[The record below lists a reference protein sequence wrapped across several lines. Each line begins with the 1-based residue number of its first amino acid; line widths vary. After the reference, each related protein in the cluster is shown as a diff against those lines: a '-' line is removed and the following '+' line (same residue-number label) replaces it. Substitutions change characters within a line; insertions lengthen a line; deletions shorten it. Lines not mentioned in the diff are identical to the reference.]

1 MRMVEAMMATGVD
14 MGGDG
19 AIGGVDL
26 GVAHVETRTWYV
38 LTCRAGCETRP
49 GVAVAGAKE
58 RIEEAGGRVY
68 VPMATVWQRAGR
80 GPVKNR
86 ARVKVRL
93 PVFAG
98 YLFVREPDLRLWTI
112 MRQLDV
118 FRSLGL
124 GVLMVDGQPVSC
136 RAPMIEAI
144 MAAEDM
150 GQFDETTG
158 AMAVATTF
166 RIGDDVVITCGPL
179 EGYRATVRRMQG
191 RKSKVAEIE
200 LGQVDGGRLLR
211 VPLDK
216 IRIVA

>member
-1 MRMVEAMMATGVD
+1 MDGMAATGL
-14 MGGDG
+14 GD
-19 AIGGVDL
+19 
-26 GVAHVETRTWYV
+26 AHVETGTWYV
-38 LTCRAGCETRP
+38 LTCRAGAETRP
-49 GVAVAGAKE
+49 GVAGAGAKE

-80 GPVKNR
+80 GPAKNR
-86 ARVKVRL
+86 KRANVRQ

-98 YLFVREPDLRLWTI
+98 YLFIREPDLRLWTI

-124 GVLMVDGQPVSC
+124 GVLTVDGHPVSC
-136 RAPMIEAI
+136 RPAMIEAI

-150 GQFDETTG
+150 GQFDETSTG
-158 AMAVATTF
+158 PQTATTF
-166 RIGDDVVITCGPL
+166 AIGDDVVITCGPL
-179 EGYRATVRRMQG
+179 EGYRATVRRMPG
-191 RKSKVAEIE
+191 RKAKVAEIE
-200 LGQVDGGRLLR
+200 LDHVDGGRLVR